1 MKRKTTATAAATAAA
16 DDPTTDTGHDSRGR
30 FKAGNKCSRGRKVTE
45 LRRALLDAVS
55 TEDIKAIVA
64 AVVEKAKQG
73 DLQAISLL
81 LDRCIGKAMSAQEF
95 ELYTHEYD
103 RPDFDPEPMKFEIGE
118 LDQIRPLRLKE

>member
-1 MKRKTTATAAATAAA
+1 MNKTPTAAAG
-16 DDPTTDTGHDSRGR
+16 DPPTDTGHDKKGR
-30 FKAGNKCSRGRKVTE
+30 FTAGNKCSRGRKVTE
-45 LRRALLDAVS
+45 LRRALLDAV
-55 TEDIKAIVA
+55 TPEDIQEIVGQIVA
-64 AVVEKAKQG
+64 KAKQG

-81 LDRCIGKAMSAQEF
+81 LDRVIGKSMSAQEF

>member
-1 MKRKTTATAAATAAA
+1 MKKTTAPAA
-16 DDPTTDTGHDSRGR
+16 DPQTGHDSKGR
-30 FKAGNKCSRGRKVTE
+30 FTAGNKCSRGRKVTE
-45 LRRALLDAVS
+45 LRRALLDAV
-55 TEDIKAIVA
+55 TPEDIKAIVA

-103 RPDFDPEPMKFEIGE
+103 RADFDPNPLSMSFDKE
-118 LDQIRPLRLKE
+118 LDQIRPLRMKE